1 MDHFDLA
8 IRRRFDAAIRDR
20 SDMHFY
26 QEECVE
32 FMLANP
38 FSAVFIDLG
47 MGKTVSSLTVI
58 ADLISNLDTEKVLVI
73 GPVKVVTDTW
83 PTEVEQW
90 RHVAWLNWT
99 LIRAEGGDAG
109 QNELERER
117 LARLPTSVHF
127 INREM
132 VEWLVYFWKDK
143 WPYRTVFI
151 DECFIAGTRIHTPS
165 GNREIQTL
173 AVGDLVCTPYG
184 DRAIRN
190 VIRKR
195 SESVIKI
202 TFADG
207 STVSC
212 TPDHRF
218 FTDAGW
224 CRAADLKGRLV
235 YGQSDFAS
243 MEMWALHG
251 DILDMEVSPEVLQSF
266 VRETGIVGERKNGAC
281 GGYSHRAQSVQ
292 DGSYS
297 LEQRPPVAERDS
309 SKDGEWHHEKSVSS
323 DQRRQWHR
331 NVKTRSDA
339 RRNADFWLD
348 LQLRGHDRC
357 VKGLGGSVSLQNRF
371 RVASGNDCLGSGR
384 FESRLDQTSTGGP
397 QERGM
402 PYGTRV
408 VRVSSDERRGSTDVF
423 DISVDGAPYYF
434 AEGHLVH
441 NCSSFKDHK
450 SKRFKALAKVR
461 NTDGLIDRLH
471 ILTATPAAENYIHL
485 FPQIWLL
492 DRGQR
497 LGKNITSYRE
507 EHFTYNKW
515 SMKWKLRPGSEETIL
530 NAIADISVVMK
541 KKDYLKSAEPTI
553 VHHKVRLEAKQ
564 LELIGKLER
573 HFLIRLPDGTEIE
586 AKTAAMMSSM
596 LLQMASG
603 TVYETLLVEDFDTDD
618 LKKVK
623 KVHNIHDHKI
633 ATLKEVVEEAQTQG
647 TNLLVAYHFQSSLAK
662 LRKAFPKATVMDK
675 EGKCI
680 KDWNAGKIPMLLI
693 HPQSAGH
700 GLNLQHGG
708 HTLIFYDMIYSLENY
723 LQTIGRLD
731 RQGQLNPVTVIML
744 IAEGTRDELVAGL
757 LKEKQDAQ
765 EALFRILKRLIAKLR
780 KERAA
785 VN

>member
-151 DECFIAGTRIHTPS
+151 DES
-165 GNREIQTL
+165 
-173 AVGDLVCTPYG
+173 
-184 DRAIRN
+184 
-190 VIRKR
+190 
-195 SESVIKI
+195 
-202 TFADG
+202 
-207 STVSC
+207 
-212 TPDHRF
+212 
-218 FTDAGW
+218 
-224 CRAADLKGRLV
+224 
-235 YGQSDFAS
+235 
-243 MEMWALHG
+243 
-251 DILDMEVSPEVLQSF
+251 
-266 VRETGIVGERKNGAC
+266 
-281 GGYSHRAQSVQ
+281 
-292 DGSYS
+292 
-297 LEQRPPVAERDS
+297 
-309 SKDGEWHHEKSVSS
+309 
-323 DQRRQWHR
+323 
-331 NVKTRSDA
+331 
-339 RRNADFWLD
+339 
-348 LQLRGHDRC
+348 
-357 VKGLGGSVSLQNRF
+357 
-371 RVASGNDCLGSGR
+371 
-384 FESRLDQTSTGGP
+384 
-397 QERGM
+397 
-402 PYGTRV
+402 
-408 VRVSSDERRGSTDVF
+408 
-423 DISVDGAPYYF
+423 
-434 AEGHLVH
+434 
-441 NCSSFKDHK
+441 SSFKDHK
-450 SKRFKALAKVR
+450 SNRFKALAKVR

-497 LGKNITSYRE
+497 LGKNITAYRE

-515 SMKWKLRPGSEETIL
+515 SMKWKIRPGSEETIL
-530 NAIADISVVMK
+530 KSIADISIVMK

-553 VHHKVRLEAKQ
+553 VHHKVRLDAKQ

-573 HFLIRLPDGTEIE
+573 DFLIRLPDGTEIE

-603 TVYETLLVEDFDTDD
+603 TVYETMLVEDFETDD

-633 ATLKEVVEEAQTQG
+633 ATLKEIVEEVQTQG
-647 TNLLVAYHFQSSLAK
+647 TTLLVAYHFQSSLAK

-675 EGKCI
+675 DGKCI

-708 HTLIFYDMIYSLENY
+708 HTLVFYDMIYSLENY